1 VAHSHGL
8 DLILMDVQMPLVNG
22 FEAVKAIRKIQEE
35 QKQEWLPII
44 FLSANA
50 QDDDI
55 EGGILAGGD
64 DYLIKPISQ
73 KVLSA
78 KMLAMQR
85 IADMRRRLVESNL
98 ALEELASIDHLTGVA
113 NRRSFEVSLE
123 QEMSFTRMYGSPMA
137 CAMFDLDNFKKV
149 NDTYGHD
156 AGDVVLVDVI
166 KRIKGILREG
176 DLIGRIGG
184 EEFAIILTKM
194 TENIVFDAFEH
205 YRKVVAEKT
214 VEHEGIEIP
223 ITISIGIAMYNGER
237 EGKDALLKR
246 ADKSLYK
253 AKETGRNKVVY
264 LP

>member
-1 VAHSHGL
+1 
-8 DLILMDVQMPLVNG
+8 M
-22 FEAVKAIRKIQEE
+22 
-35 QKQEWLPII
+35 
-44 FLSANA
+44 
-50 QDDDI
+50 
-55 EGGILAGGD
+55 
-64 DYLIKPISQ
+64 
-73 KVLSA
+73 
-78 KMLAMQR
+78 
-85 IADMRRRLVESNL
+85 
-98 ALEELASIDHLTGVA
+98 
-113 NRRSFEVSLE
+113 
-123 QEMSFTRMYGSPMA
+123 
-137 CAMFDLDNFKKV
+137 DNFKKV

-184 EEFAIILTKM
+184 EEFAIILPKM

-223 ITISIGIAMYNGER
+223 MTISIGIAMYNGER